1 MGGEN
6 LKDYYKLD
14 KFLFED
20 KKYRNLKLNSKISY
34 GVLKDMLDENINVE
48 VDGNKY
54 IDNARNYLMQKLDIT
69 KKYNNSYL

>member
-1 MGGEN
+1 MGGEK

-34 GVLKDMLDENINVE
+34 FELKDMLDEKINVK
-48 VDGNKY
+48 VDG
-54 IDNARNYLMQKLDIT
+54 DG
-69 KKYNNSYL
+69 NNI